1 MQIRQASSPSGLAT
15 LLGVGSKQ
23 LDAAGKLSR
32 EPLPYSLC
40 TSMQAAG
47 APRAGCVA
55 SPRSPRM
62 NYEKNT
68 FVISLTLIFALGAG
82 TSCSNGAP
90 STPAPTTS
98 AGAGAGA
105 AGTGAQTGG
114 TSGSVTPAGGAGA
127 AAGTAARAGNTA
139 TGGAGMSSGASGV
152 TGGTTTPGAAGSTTE
167 PLAGASGS
175 GMTVKLEPSKR
186 NPKYMS
192 LAAPLGEPLPNM
204 TPGAWT
210 WVAPEG
216 ALSRDG
222 SPAGF
227 YYKFSKTGSK
237 NVLIYLAGGGV
248 CADGF
253 FCNMNPPNKDAS
265 LTAENVG
272 AGVFNIFGPDQEA
285 QDPNGERWQSGI
297 FKDDPANPAKD
308 WNMVFIPYV
317 TGDVFFGSK
326 PNGTVPDVE
335 GTFQFVGKTN
345 MQKFIAR
352 IIPSF
357 KDAEIVV
364 MSGSSA
370 GGIGALLNAPFLM
383 DGYIDLGKGARVF
396 LLDDAGPFFDDEHLE
411 VCIQKRYREL
421 YGLDE
426 SFPKDCTGCRSPE
439 GGGLVKGY
447 LSYLADKY
455 PDHVLGGIVDSDQ
468 DEIMKFFFSEG
479 LENCAYIENPIVGL
493 LAYPA
498 DRYPQALTH
507 LLTDL
512 VDPSRMSSYVWSGDL
527 HQNLFQTASDDRFY
541 QKNGLDKTVA
551 EWFNGLITG
560 KHERLGVI
568 K

>member
-1 MQIRQASSPSGLAT
+1 
-15 LLGVGSKQ
+15 
-23 LDAAGKLSR
+23 
-32 EPLPYSLC
+32 
-40 TSMQAAG
+40 
-47 APRAGCVA
+47 
-55 SPRSPRM
+55 M
-62 NYEKNT
+62 NYEKHT
-68 FVISLTLIFALGAG
+68 FVISIPFILLALSAG
-82 TSCSNGAP
+82 PGCGNGAP
-90 STPAPTTS
+90 AAPAPDPV
-98 AGAGAGA
+98 AGSG
-105 AGTGAQTGG
+105 GTGASGTGTV
-114 TSGSVTPAGGAGA
+114 TSAGGAGSVA
-127 AAGTAARAGNTA
+127 VAGSAARAGNTA
-139 TGGAGMSSGASGV
+139 TGAAGV
-152 TGGTTTPGAAGSTTE
+152 TSGIAGAPGSTTTTGN
-167 PLAGASGS
+167 AGATGGDPIAGAPGS
-175 GMTVKLEPSKR
+175 DMTVKLPPSIR

-216 ALSRDG
+216 AVSRDG

-227 YYKFSKTGSK
+227 YYKFSKTGNK
-237 NVLIYLAGGGV
+237 NLLIYLAGGGV

-272 AGVFNIFGPDQEA
+272 AGIFNIFGPDQEA

-357 KDAEIVV
+357 KEAEVVV

-396 LLDDAGPFFDDEHLE
+396 LVDDAGPFFDDAHLE

-426 SFPKDCTGCRSPE
+426 SFPKDCTGCRSAE

-512 VDPSRMSSYVWSGDL
+512 VDPSRMSSYIWSGDL
-527 HQNLFQTASDDRFY
+527 HQNLFQTATDDRFY

-560 KHERLGVI
+560 KHERIGVI